1 MEAVVTHRLT
11 YREFRELEFD
21 DNDTGQYELLDGEI
35 SKKNRSG
42 VPAPTPWHQRLS
54 GNLYTA
60 IRQHVTEKKL
70 GEVFYAPI
78 DVFLNDYNAPQPD
91 LVFISEA
98 KKNLI
103 TNNGIM
109 GTPDLVVEIIS
120 PSSVKRDRFQKRG
133 IYERFAVPEY
143 WIADP
148 QNQEIEVYTPSAA
161 GRYELFSVATVQDLA
176 RGEGFLLTSTV
187 LPDLKIDVRQ
197 LF

>member
-1 MEAVVTHRLT
+1 MEAVATQRLT
-11 YREFRELEFD
+11 YREFRAMEFD

-35 SKKNRSG
+35 IKKNRSG
-42 VPAPTPWHQRLS
+42 APAPTPWHQRLS

-91 LVFISEA
+91 LVFVSEA

-103 TNNGIM
+103 TNDGIM
-109 GTPDLVVEIIS
+109 GVPDLVVEIIS

-148 QNQEIEVYTPSAA
+148 QNQEIEVYTLLAA
-161 GRYELFSVATVQDLA
+161 DRYELFCIATVQDLA
-176 RGEGFLLTSTV
+176 RGEGFTLTSTV
-187 LPDLKIDVRQ
+187 LPDLKIDVRP